1 MAALRVPLILD
12 GSTLT
17 LLIFGNPVAHDHRE
31 HGGILGGHQLQI
43 GEVLFVAGRFL
54 ATALGHVVGIIDRI
68 ARVIQ
73 LLELTVVAEVVLLLV
88 SAFRK
93 MLLYEA
99 AYGYTV
105 SRLWGQGIMVVLA
118 ISLGALALE
127 LRHSFDVNRLA
138 RRSALA
144 AAAMLLVFTYWNHEA
159 WITRRNLDRFAE
171 NGRYDVSYVAY
182 QLSSSAVPAGL
193 EAARAMGGARGAC
206 MDRLLRERWSERV
219 NANRAWFELN
229 LAERRAREAL
239 SSAPL
244 VQSTRIETHGDQP
257 LPKACGVAEA
267 RSEQP
272 TEGGA

>member
-1 MAALRVPLILD
+1 GVTFAEYARRGFFELTFVAAACGAL
-12 GSTLT
+12 LT
-17 LLIFGNPVAHDHRE
+17 LMR
-31 HGGILGGHQLQI
+31 GGD
-43 GEVLFVAGRFL
+43 GRP
-54 ATALGHVVGIIDRI
+54 GD

-118 ISLGALALE
+118 FSLGALALE
-127 LRHSFDVNRLA
+127 LRHSFGVNRLA

-171 NGRYDVSYVAY
+171 NGR
-182 QLSSSAVPAGL
+182 
-193 EAARAMGGARGAC
+193 
-206 MDRLLRERWSERV
+206 
-219 NANRAWFELN
+219 
-229 LAERRAREAL
+229 
-239 SSAPL
+239 
-244 VQSTRIETHGDQP
+244 
-257 LPKACGVAEA
+257 
-267 RSEQP
+267 
-272 TEGGA
+272 